1 MPFYQRGK
9 HMDIKQR
16 LYNYPS
22 LQQEIIELNKELKIF
37 QELRYETNI
46 TSKINPT
53 PSARTNEISDPTSK
67 QIERIEDL
75 YDKQI
80 EITANKIE
88 KLLKEKQ
95 YIERFLEKMETK
107 EKRIVEFR
115 YFERKTWDEIKSL
128 EGITKRTLYK
138 INADIKKHI

>member
-1 MPFYQRGK
+1 
-9 HMDIKQR
+9 MDIKQR
-16 LYNYPS
+16 LYNYPY

-46 TSKINPT
+46 TSKISPNP
-53 PSARTNEISDPTSK
+53 SGHTNEISDPTSK

-88 KLLKEKQ
+88 KLLQEKQ
-95 YIERFLEKMETK
+95 CIERFLEELKPK
-107 EKRIVEFR
+107 EKRMVELR
-115 YFERKTWDEIKSL
+115 YFERKMWKEITEIAGISKKSL
-128 EGITKRTLYK
+128 YVLNKK
-138 INADIKKHI
+138 I

>member
-1 MPFYQRGK
+1 
-9 HMDIKQR
+9 MDIKQR

-46 TSKINPT
+46 TSKISPNP
-53 PSARTNEISDPTSK
+53 SGHTNEISDPTAK

-88 KLLKEKQ
+88 KLLQEKQFIGKFLDGLDVKEKK
-95 YIERFLEKMETK
+95 ILEL
-107 EKRIVEFR
+107 R
-115 YFERKTWDEIKSL
+115 YFKRKTWDEIS
-128 EGITKRTLYK
+128 GIMELSKKRCMELG
-138 INADIKKHI
+138 KK

>member
-1 MPFYQRGK
+1 
-9 HMDIKQR
+9 MDIKQR
-16 LYNYPS
+16 LYNYPYI
-22 LQQEIIELNKELKIF
+22 QQEIIDLNNELKIF

-53 PSARTNEISDPTSK
+53 PSARTNEISDPTAK

-88 KLLKEKQ
+88 KLLQEKQ
-95 YIERFLEKMETK
+95 YIESFLERLEPK
-107 EKRIVEFR
+107 EKQIVELR
-115 YFERKTWDEIKSL
+115 YFENKIWKEIA
-128 EGITKRTLYK
+128 K
-138 INADIKKHI
+138 IQNEQNSRNIQKNNRNILMKMTENLST